1 MKKKETAQKLTLS
14 RETVHSLEAGQFA
27 LAQGGAQPLT
37 SPSVCFSGNE
47 DCCISR

>member
-1 MKKKETAQKLTLS
+1 MKKKSPKKLTLF
-14 RETVHSLEAGQFA
+14 RETVRSLESGQPS
-27 LAQGGAQPLT
+27 LVQGGAQPLT

>member
-1 MKKKETAQKLTLS
+1 MKKETPKKLTLA
-14 RETVHSLEAGQFA
+14 RETVRRMETGQ
-27 LAQGGAQPLT
+27 LSQAQGGAQPFT

>member
-1 MKKKETAQKLTLS
+1 MRKKNVQKLTLS
-14 RETVHSLEAGQFA
+14 RETVRSLESGQVS